1 MESIKN
7 ILPTEDEEELIKM
20 YSGDVN
26 ELGRPQQFYRELIS
40 VPEYANRIKAMIF
53 ASHKDDTYAET
64 QLKIQQLTDGFTS
77 LQSNYRFHHILEV
90 SLAVGNYLNGT
101 SLKGGAWGFKI

>member
-26 ELGRPQQFYRELIS
+26 ELGRP
-40 VPEYANRIKAMIF
+40 
-53 ASHKDDTYAET
+53 
-64 QLKIQQLTDGFTS
+64 
-77 LQSNYRFHHILEV
+77 
-90 SLAVGNYLNGT
+90 
-101 SLKGGAWGFKI
+101 